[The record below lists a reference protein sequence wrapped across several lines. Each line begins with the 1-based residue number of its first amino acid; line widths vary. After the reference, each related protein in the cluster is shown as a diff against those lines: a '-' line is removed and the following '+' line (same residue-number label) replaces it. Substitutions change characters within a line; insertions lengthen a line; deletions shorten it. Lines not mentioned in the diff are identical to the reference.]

1 MKRKNRIQKILI
13 ALPLVLAVQ
22 VVFAAF
28 TSTISGH
35 SSRKAESAKYSLNN
49 VGKFSNRGL
58 SLSTV
63 RYSYQMRPVEL
74 GSSKNMQTGLVSN
87 NASSVQFTKG
97 NTTFIYPYKVK
108 VKVPKF
114 KAPSPTASY

>member
-1 MKRKNRIQKILI
+1 MKRKNSIQKTLF
-13 ALPLVLAVQ
+13 ALPLILAVQ

-35 SSRKAESAKYSLNN
+35 SNKKAQSSKYSLNN
-49 VGKFSNRGL
+49 VGKFNNRGL
-58 SLSTV
+58 SLNTV
-63 RYSYQMRPVEL
+63 RYSYQMKPVEL
-74 GSSKNMQTGLVSN
+74 GASKNFQNGLMSN
-87 NASSVQFTKG
+87 SSVEFTKG

-114 KAPSPTASY
+114 KAPSPTGN

>member
-1 MKRKNRIQKILI
+1 MKRKNRIQKLLV

-35 SSRKAESAKYSLNN
+35 SGKKSETTKYSLNN

-63 RYSYQMRPVEL
+63 RYSYQLRPTEL
-74 GSSKNMQTGLVSN
+74 GSSKSLQTGLVSN
-87 NASSVQFTKG
+87 NASSVEFTKG

-114 KAPSPTASY
+114 KAPSPVSH

>member
-1 MKRKNRIQKILI
+1 MKRKNRIQKLLVAMPLI
-13 ALPLVLAVQ
+13 LAVQ

-35 SSRKAESAKYSLNN
+35 SGKKSESTKYSLNN
-49 VGKFSNRGL
+49 VGRFSNRGL
-58 SLSTV
+58 SLNTV
-63 RYSYQMRPVEL
+63 RYSYQLRPVEL
-74 GSSKNMQTGLVSN
+74 GTTRNHQTGLVSN
-87 NASSVQFTKG
+87 NASTVQFTKG

-114 KAPSPTASY
+114 KAPSPTGN